1 MYILIRKIYFKN
13 IFENFFES
21 VDVIF
26 YRRSK
31 TRENGRPSTAEGLS
45 RIGPRHVPY
54 RNSLLT
60 MVLRDSLG
68 GYT

>member
-26 YRRSK
+26 YRRLK
-31 TRENGRPSTAEGLS
+31 IRENGRFSIVEGLS
-45 RIGPRHVPY
+45 RIGFRYVFY
-54 RNSLLT
+54 RNLLFI
-60 MVLRDSLG
+60 MVFRDSLG
-68 GYT
+68 GYI